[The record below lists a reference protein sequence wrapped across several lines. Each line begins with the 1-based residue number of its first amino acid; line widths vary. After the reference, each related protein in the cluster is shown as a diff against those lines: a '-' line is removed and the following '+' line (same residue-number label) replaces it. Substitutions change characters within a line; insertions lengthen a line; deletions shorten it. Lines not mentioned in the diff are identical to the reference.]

1 MTHSGRP
8 YMQPLPPI
16 PPRRMLF
23 SGGGIKILAHVGA
36 ILQLHEH
43 HMLSNVR
50 EWAGVSAGGFM
61 ALLLSLH
68 YTPNEIYTLCT
79 KFNFSHVRHMEAES
93 ILDILDTYGLDNGHN
108 LEILVESVLKY
119 KKFPP
124 TATFHDLQKAGYDH
138 LTIWASDVHTHQS
151 VTFSTT
157 ATPHISV
164 LFAIRASMSYPLY
177 FTPVI
182 HPQTKHYLVDGGLLG
197 NYPIYMYEDYD
208 LHHTLGIMFIGSQIA
223 SSQIAGSQ
231 TAVPQTIQPIED
243 FTSYL
248 TQLLS
253 AFHVPRTR
261 AALEK
266 YADHTIVIPLG
277 SFSALQFEI
286 TEKEKQQLI
295 QAGRDAVTH
304 FLQRKPS
311 VPFGR
316 RHSVS

>member
-1 MTHSGRP
+1 MQYHTH
-8 YMQPLPPI
+8 I
-16 PPRRMLF
+16 PPRRVLF

-36 ILQLHEH
+36 IMALHDH

-61 ALLLSLH
+61 ALLLCLH
-68 YTPNEIYTLCT
+68 YTPQEIYTLCT
-79 KFNFSHVRHMEAES
+79 KFDFSNVRHIEAES
-93 ILDILDTYGLDNGHN
+93 LLDVLDTYGLDNGHN
-108 LEILVESVLKY
+108 LEILLESVLKY
-119 KKFPP
+119 KKFPAN
-124 TATFHDLQKAGYDH
+124 ATFEDLQKAGYDH

-164 LFAIRASMSYPLY
+164 LFAARASMSYPLY

-182 HPQTKHYLVDGGLLG
+182 HPRTKHYLVDGGLLG

-208 LHHTLGIMFIGSQIA
+208 LHHTLGIMFTSTSISLPHA
-223 SSQIAGSQ
+223 NA
-231 TAVPQTIQPIED
+231 PPIND
-243 FTSYL
+243 FTAYL

-261 AALEK
+261 AAIEK

-295 QAGRDAVTH
+295 QAGRDAVEQ
-304 FLQRKPS
+304 FLKRKPYI
-311 VPFGR
+311 PFRR